1 MQLIEYNK
9 VEIHEN
15 EGSFLEQQTE
25 IEIVIC
31 KLMKQRLMND
41 ELKHKLENHQF

>member
-9 VEIHEN
+9 IEIHEN
-15 EGSFLEQQTE
+15 EGSFLEQCTD

-41 ELKHKLENHQF
+41 NLKNKMENHQF